1 MSSEVVYWTM
11 PMLSVRWKR
20 TTRTFARW
28 RKQGLIPEPDIY
40 LGKQPAWTEETV
52 LAVEAEMKRR
62 AVESP
67 PVYPNMAKAQ
77 AGLASRRT
85 QLAAK
90 GLKEKRAP
98 RGAKAGK
105 THFTDYLSSFETMN
119 AVEALS
125 NASKAFSKARW
136 GA

>member
-1 MSSEVVYWTM
+1 MSSEVFWTM
-11 PMLSVRWKR
+11 PMLSVRWRRCGR
-20 TTRTFARW
+20 TIARW
-28 RKQGLIPEPDIY
+28 REQGLIPEPDIY

-77 AGLASRRT
+77 AGLAARRT
-85 QLAAK
+85 KLAAE

-105 THFTDYLSSFETMN
+105 THFADYLLSLETMN

-125 NASKAFSKARW
+125 NAGKAFGKARW